1 MFSFIYYKKKDG
13 DRFRVEG
20 LWVLGKCVDTGVGVH
35 VLDYY
40 PDTARMYAGLCLLSE
55 FTTECI
61 CRRSLHTEIHT
72 TYVTMYVRYGC
83 RYAGRSNVCTYVGRY
98 VYMYVCMY
106 V

>member
-20 LWVLGKCVDTGVGVH
+20 LWVLGKCVDTGVGVY

-40 PDTARMYAGLCLLSE
+40 PDTVRMYAGLCLLSE

-61 CRRSLHTEIHT
+61 CRRSLDTEIHT
-72 TYVTMYVRYGC
+72 TYVCAIRMQVR
-83 RYAGRSNVCTYVGRY
+83 RQK
-98 VYMYVCMY
+98 
-106 V
+106 